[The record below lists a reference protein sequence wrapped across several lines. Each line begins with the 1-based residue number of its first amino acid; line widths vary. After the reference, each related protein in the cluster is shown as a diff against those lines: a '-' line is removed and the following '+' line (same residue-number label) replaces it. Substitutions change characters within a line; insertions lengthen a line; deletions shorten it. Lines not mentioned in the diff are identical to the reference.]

1 MFFGGKVKNHKCFK
15 VAMRVLGEIHVRS
28 LRISLIVTIITV
40 AFLCSGLVAA
50 LNSNEASVQAIFSTQ
65 PLQAGQTVTV
75 RIFFT
80 STSADE
86 LQITNVGIHFDWM
99 PSGGFYGYDLS
110 SAPVTIP
117 SGGGNYMFES
127 IAIQVPVNVT
137 SVSHSYYVGVDGTQ
151 GASSPFSWDSPAASI
166 DVSGGSDNTTPTSTN
181 SGGGQP
187 EGQPNLLLYGAVAAV
202 VVIVA
207 LLIIVLVVR
216 KKRTQPRSAT
226 NQDAGQPE
234 TPSPEQK
241 PNSEQDFTI

>member
-1 MFFGGKVKNHKCFK
+1 
-15 VAMRVLGEIHVRS
+15 MRVFGEIQVRS
-28 LRISLIVTIITV
+28 LRISLIVTIITI

-50 LNSNEASVQAIFSTQ
+50 LNSNEASIQTFFSSQTIQ
-65 PLQAGQTVTV
+65 PGQTVTV
-75 RIFFT
+75 RIFFA

-110 SAPVTIP
+110 SAPVAIS
-117 SGGGNYMFES
+117 SGGGNYMFDE
-127 IAIQVPVNVT
+127 IAVQVPANV
-137 SVSHSYYVGVDGTQ
+137 SAGSHSYYVGVDGTQ
-151 GASSPFSWDSPAASI
+151 GSSSSAPFSWDSPTSTI
-166 DVSGGSDNTTPTSTN
+166 EVYGNSQTTAPTSSSTN
-181 SGGGQP
+181 SGGGQQN
-187 EGQPNLLLYGAVAAV
+187 GQQNLLLYGAIGAA

-226 NQDAGQPE
+226 NQGAGQPE